1 MRRAAVFASAI
12 IGEASYKTAANL
24 GIDPDPSSG
33 GTDSGVTYIFFKNAT
48 ISPIENHST
57 AVRSW
62 LARSSTTTDKPPCRS
77 RRDPT
82 RPATPPATPR
92 SGARSDGW

>member
-12 IGEASYKTAANL
+12 IGEASYKTAADL

-48 ISPIENHST
+48 ISPDREPQH
-57 AVRSW
+57 RGQE
-62 LARSSTTTDKPPCRS
+62 LARTFIDNN
-77 RRDPT
+77 
-82 RPATPPATPR
+82 
-92 SGARSDGW
+92 